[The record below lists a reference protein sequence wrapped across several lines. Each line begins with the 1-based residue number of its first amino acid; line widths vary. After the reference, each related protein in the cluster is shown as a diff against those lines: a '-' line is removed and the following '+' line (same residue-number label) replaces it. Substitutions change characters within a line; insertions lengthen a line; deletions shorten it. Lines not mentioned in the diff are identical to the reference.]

1 MGELKDK
8 NCIVTGAA
16 GSIGLASV
24 KLFLREGAKVLLVD
38 RDVRKLAAAQ
48 DELTGWGDRFAIAA
62 CDVSDP
68 RDVRRYVKAAVD
80 KWGKIDTLFVNAGVS
95 GHCRPVI
102 DYSEQEF
109 DNVMSVNVRAPF
121 LACKYA
127 IPQMNDGGS
136 IIFTSSIM
144 GVRAA
149 ANIVAY
155 AASKHAVIGL
165 MKVVAHELAP
175 RAIRANVIAPG
186 PVDNEF
192 QMDIETELSA
202 AIGVNATEMINTMI
216 PLRRHAQAEEI
227 AGTALFLASSRSS
240 FSTGA
245 VFMADGGMSA

>member
-1 MGELKDK
+1 
-8 NCIVTGAA
+8 
-16 GSIGLASV
+16 
-24 KLFLREGAKVLLVD
+24 
-38 RDVRKLAAAQ
+38 
-48 DELTGWGDRFAIAA
+48 
-62 CDVSDP
+62 
-68 RDVRRYVKAAVD
+68 
-80 KWGKIDTLFVNAGVS
+80 
-95 GHCRPVI
+95 
-102 DYSEQEF
+102 
-109 DNVMSVNVRAPF
+109 
-121 LACKYA
+121 
-127 IPQMNDGGS
+127 
-136 IIFTSSIM
+136 M